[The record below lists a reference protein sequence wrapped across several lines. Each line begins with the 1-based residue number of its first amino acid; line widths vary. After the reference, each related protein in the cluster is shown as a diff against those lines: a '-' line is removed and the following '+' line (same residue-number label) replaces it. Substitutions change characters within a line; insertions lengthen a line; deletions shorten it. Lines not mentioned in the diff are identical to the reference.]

1 MNRRKIA
8 RVTLA
13 GLLLACTCAHAAREV
28 QEFEVSVSIPTSSF
42 HVLPADPGWISR
54 EQRLPWS
61 LLNSTLGGLRKDFDV
76 KNEGGAI
83 EAQLD
88 GVAYLSSGESRH
100 DINLQVVF
108 NGKVLKVG
116 EAVEVVSSVDAKQ
129 GRRVLLE
136 ITPQVPDDGIYKPGS
151 YFGNVNMMF
160 NAVLP
165 GA

>member
-8 RVTLA
+8 LVTLT

>member
-8 RVTLA
+8 RVTLT

-28 QEFEVSVSIPTSSF
+28 QEFEVSVSIPSSGF

-88 GVAYLSSGESRH
+88 GVAYLSSGESQH
-100 DINLQVVF
+100 NINLQVVF
-108 NGKVLKVG
+108 NGRVLKVG

-136 ITPQVPDDGIYKPGS
+136 ITPQRPEDGVYKPGS

>member
-8 RVTLA
+8 LVTLA
-13 GLLLACTCAHAAREV
+13 GWLLACTCAHAAREV
-28 QEFEVSVSIPTSSF
+28 QEFEVSVSIPSSGF

-76 KNEGGAI
+76 KNESGAI

>member
-1 MNRRKIA
+1 MNRRKMVL
-8 RVTLA
+8 VTLT
-13 GLLLACTCAHAAREV
+13 GLWLVCTCAHAAREAY
-28 QEFEVSVSIPTSSF
+28 EFDVSVSIPTSRF
-42 HVLPADPGWISR
+42 HVLPADPGWISQ

-61 LLNSTLGGLRKDFDV
+61 LLNSTLGSLRKDFDV

-83 EAQLD
+83 EARLD
-88 GVAYLSSGESRH
+88 SVAYLSNGEPEH
-100 DINLQVVF
+100 DIHLQVVF
-108 NGKVLKVG
+108 NGTELKVG
-116 EAVEVVSSVDAKQ
+116 EAVEVVSVADGRQ

-136 ITPQVPDDGIYKPGS
+136 ITPQPPSDGVYKPGK

>member
-8 RVTLA
+8 LVTLT

-28 QEFEVSVSIPTSSF
+28 QEFEVSVSIPSSGF

-76 KNEGGAI
+76 KNESGTI

-108 NGKVLKVG
+108 NGRVLKVG

-136 ITPQVPDDGIYKPGS
+136 ITPQVPDDGIYKPGN

>member
-8 RVTLA
+8 LVTLT

-136 ITPQVPDDGIYKPGS
+136 ITPQIPDDGIYKPGS